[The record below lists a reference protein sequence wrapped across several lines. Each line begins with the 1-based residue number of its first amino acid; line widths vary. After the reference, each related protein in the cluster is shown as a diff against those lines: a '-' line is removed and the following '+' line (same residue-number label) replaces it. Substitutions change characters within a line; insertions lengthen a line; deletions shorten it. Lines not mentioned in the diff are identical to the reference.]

1 MFDRECAENDAP
13 VLFASGIRTI
23 GPLLIALGT
32 PEQRKRFLQPILS
45 GEEVWCQG
53 FSETMAGSDLAALQT
68 KAVSDGDD
76 YVVNGSKIWTTG
88 AHHANRMF
96 CLVRTSQCERRQD
109 GITFLLVDMDT
120 PGLSLRPIITL
131 GSCHEVNQLTFDDM
145 RVPKANR
152 VGAENSGWGV
162 AKELMRFARAS
173 NTTSGLLRRAWRQTS
188 RALNGVRSDYAIRC
202 AQIEIELTEFEAL
215 ELNLLRTTGAV
226 DGAMSSSLLKI
237 RATELHQKISEI
249 GIEAVGVA
257 ASIAVGS
264 EADDWLAAGAHATE
278 KYLNTRAASIYSGT
292 NETHRNLI
300 AGHLLGRL

>member
-1 MFDRECAENDAP
+1 
-13 VLFASGIRTI
+13 
-23 GPLLIALGT
+23 
-32 PEQRKRFLQPILS
+32 
-45 GEEVWCQG
+45 
-53 FSETMAGSDLAALQT
+53 MAGSDLAALQT

-173 NTTSGLLRRAWRQTS
+173 NTTSGLLRRDSMCTNRD
-188 RALNGVRSDYAIRC
+188 RVNRVRS
-202 AQIEIELTEFEAL
+202 
-215 ELNLLRTTGAV
+215 
-226 DGAMSSSLLKI
+226 
-237 RATELHQKISEI
+237 I
-249 GIEAVGVA
+249 GIESPQNNWGRGRRDVLLLAKDQGHR
-257 ASIAVGS
+257 IAP
-264 EADDWLAAGAHATE
+264 EDF
-278 KYLNTRAASIYSGT
+278 
-292 NETHRNLI
+292 
-300 AGHLLGRL
+300 